1 MKQMNVKA
9 FIDTNIFLYLY
20 SNDEPEK
27 KIISQKTMEKFDCT
41 ISTQVINEFCNV
53 CLKKYNKLT
62 EEVESAFDEII
73 ENITVSFIDND
84 NIKQALRIRK
94 QYGYNYY
101 DCLIIAAAL
110 NANCEY
116 LITEDMADGQLID
129 KKLTIINIY
138 SESNIKKYLD

>member
-1 MKQMNVKA
+1 MNVKA

-20 SNDEPEK
+20 SKDEPEK

-41 ISTQVINEFCNV
+41 ISTQVISEFCNV
-53 CLKKYNKLT
+53 CFKKYNKST
-62 EEVESAFDEII
+62 EEVESALDEII
-73 ENITVSFIDND
+73 ENSTVSLIDNG
-84 NIKQALRIRK
+84 NIKQALRMRK

-110 NANCEY
+110 NSNCEY

-138 SESNIKKYLD
+138 SESNIKKFLD